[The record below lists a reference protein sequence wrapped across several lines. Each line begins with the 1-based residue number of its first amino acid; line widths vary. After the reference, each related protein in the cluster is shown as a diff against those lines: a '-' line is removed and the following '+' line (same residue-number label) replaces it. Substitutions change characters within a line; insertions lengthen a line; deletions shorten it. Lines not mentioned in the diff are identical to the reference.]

1 MAKGYLNIKQLESM
15 KKAELQD
22 LAKKLGVSD
31 AGTVKELV
39 ARIAAVEVDIPE
51 ESELTEEEKVA
62 AGVARQEEERA
73 AAEQAAKEQEEAE
86 QAAKEA
92 AEKAAAEQKAREEAE
107 AAAALVKVR
116 AVTRF
121 LDKQI
126 NQIKDAGEAYKVSR
140 ERAEELVA
148 AGVAEIVK

>member
-31 AGTVKELV
+31 AGTVKELAV
-39 ARIAAVEVDIPE
+39 RIAAVEVDIPE

-62 AGVARQEEERA
+62 VGVARQEEERA
-73 AAEQAAKEQEEAE
+73 AAE

-107 AAAALVKVR
+107 AAAGLVKVR

>member
-31 AGTVKELV
+31 AGTVKELA

-51 ESELTEEEKVA
+51 ESELTEEEKA
-62 AGVARQEEERA
+62 AAETAQREEERT

-86 QAAKEA
+86 
-92 AEKAAAEQKAREEAE
+92 AAAG
-107 AAAALVKVR
+107 LVKVR

>member
-31 AGTVKELV
+31 AGTVKELA

-51 ESELTEEEKVA
+51 ESELTEEEKA
-62 AGVARQEEERA
+62 AVEAAR
-73 AAEQAAKEQEEAE
+73 QEEAE

-107 AAAALVKVR
+107 AAAGLVKVR

-126 NQIKDAGEAYKVSR
+126 NQIKDAGETYKVGK
-140 ERAEELVA
+140 ERAEELAA
-148 AGVAEIVK
+148 AGVAEIME

>member
-31 AGTVKELV
+31 AGTVKELAV
-39 ARIAAVEVDIPE
+39 RIAAVEVDIPE

-62 AGVARQEEERA
+62 VGVARQEEERA
-73 AAEQAAKEQEEAE
+73 AAEQAAREQEEAE

-107 AAAALVKVR
+107 AAAGLVKVR

>member
-31 AGTVKELV
+31 AGTVKELA

-51 ESELTEEEKVA
+51 ESELTEEEKAA
-62 AGVARQEEERA
+62 AGAVRQEEER
-73 AAEQAAKEQEEAE
+73 
-86 QAAKEA
+86 A
-92 AEKAAAEQKAREEAE
+92 AEKAAAEQKAREEEE
-107 AAAALVKVR
+107 AAAGLITVR
-116 AVTRF
+116 TVTRF
-121 LDKQI
+121 LDRQL

-140 ERAEELVA
+140 ERAEELAA
-148 AGVAEIVK
+148 AGVAEIME